1 MKPFARINLSSVLS
15 SASSSV
21 ALEKV
26 DSLRKGILVSSLA
39 FAAGCVSRI
48 DIEHWALE
56 PCDAATTAEIA
67 RLVEE
72 GASRDGRVWNN
83 NIPYEERERRRYKLR
98 DGTTIATESSPIR
111 FGTNTV
117 CVAVAATSEGD
128 YIQIADSMFKTTEIL
143 GRHRAGWGYI
153 LPCAASFGSGEDERL
168 VVVKAPRTY
177 HNWSQVYVSLTKASS
192 ACGRAMRSRIGEDG
206 GPLCRHRIPIP
217 CFSTINTSL
226 AISSYATRLPAL

>member
-1 MKPFARINLSSVLS
+1 MKPFAQINFSFAVL
-15 SASSSV
+15 
-21 ALEKV
+21 
-26 DSLRKGILVSSLA
+26 RRGILVSSLA
-39 FAAGCVSRI
+39 LAAGCVSRI
-48 DIEHWALE
+48 DIEHWTLE

-72 GASRDGRVWNN
+72 GEIRDSRVWNDN
-83 NIPYEERERRRYKLR
+83 VPYEERERRRYKLR
-98 DGTTIATESSPIR
+98 DGTTIATKSSPIR

-128 YIQIADSMFKTTEIL
+128 YIQIADSMFKITEIL

-177 HNWSQVYVSLTKASS
+177 HNWSQVYVFDQSFKCVWESEEIEGRSGWRAVMSPSHPDSVFLYNNCVACYRLVRINLHAAVTK
-192 ACGRAMRSRIGEDG
+192 
-206 GPLCRHRIPIP
+206 
-217 CFSTINTSL
+217 
-226 AISSYATRLPAL
+226 